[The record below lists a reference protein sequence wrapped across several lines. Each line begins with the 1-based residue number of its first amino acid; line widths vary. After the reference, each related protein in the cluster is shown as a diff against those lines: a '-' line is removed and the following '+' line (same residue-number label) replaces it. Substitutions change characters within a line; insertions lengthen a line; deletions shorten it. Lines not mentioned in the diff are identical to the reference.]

1 MSLSKR
7 DVLFALAALGAGA
20 AFPAAAQTAA
30 APDLTAG
37 RAIGEAYRAAHPG
50 ADLTRLRNE
59 LLPGGFT
66 AEAGQRLRALAAA
79 DFRAARVFIFKGWRL
94 SETEAQLFA
103 LLTSAS

>member
-7 DVLFALAALGAGA
+7 DVLFALAGLGASA
-20 AFPAAAQTAA
+20 ALPAVAQAAD
-30 APDLTAG
+30 APDLAAG
-37 RAIGEAYRAAHPG
+37 RAIGEAYRAAHSG

-66 AEAGQRLRALAAA
+66 AEAGERLRARVSA

>member
-7 DVLFALAALGAGA
+7 DILFALAALAAGA
-20 AFPAAAQTAA
+20 ALPAAAQTA

-37 RAIGEAYRAAHPG
+37 RAVGEAYRIAHPD

-59 LLPGGFT
+59 LLPNGFT
-66 AEAGQRLRALAAA
+66 AEAGERLRARAGA